1 MLLYT
6 SLSQRVDQVA
16 SRYRGVGQWRRYTLL
31 WLGILAL
38 GLAAAYVMWS
48 LWDVG
53 SSVTERIVPV
63 QHKSFSLLVQER
75 GVVQP
80 ARVVPIKSSIVSNQ
94 AKLVWLHKEGE
105 AVSKGEIV
113 ARFDTKPFVDE
124 MEKTEQNLA
133 DAEAQLISAEKALQI
148 QKEENE
154 GKIEASGRELEISKI
169 KAEDL
174 RHGAGELKRRE
185 LVQKLK
191 QSERNHA
198 LAQAEVQ
205 DFEIM
210 FKKGHVSQRERDKAA
225 NKLASAEE
233 ALELAQQRLAHFDRY
248 EMPRLLR
255 EADLMID
262 AAMKEN
268 DRVQRTSELELK
280 RRQSELVKKQRDV
293 ETARKRHD
301 KAIENVENSDIRAP
315 IDGRLLYVQLS
326 NMENRR
332 KAQVG
337 DAIWYGQTFVTI
349 PDTSELVVEIN
360 VREVDVAKLQPGME
374 AVIELD
380 AFPGQPLPGRV
391 ESIESLAKAD
401 RNNEHLRYFLTRIRL
416 QESAPTTHVGM
427 SADVKITYQK
437 LDEVLAIPSA
447 AIEYRSGSAV
457 VRTKQ
462 GESVRTAPVKLGAIG
477 SEWAQVVSGLKAGDQ
492 VIVH

>member
-1 MLLYT
+1 ML
-6 SLSQRVDQVA
+6 
-16 SRYRGVGQWRRYTLL
+16 
-31 WLGILAL
+31 
-38 GLAAAYVMWS
+38 
-48 LWDVG
+48 
-53 SSVTERIVPV
+53 
-63 QHKSFSLLVQER
+63 
-75 GVVQP
+75 QP

-105 AVSKGEIV
+105 AVTKGEIV
-113 ARFDTKPFVDE
+113 ARFDTKPFIDE
-124 MEKTEQNLA
+124 MEMAEQNLV
-133 DAEAQLISAEKALQI
+133 DAKAQLVSAEKALQI
-148 QKEENE
+148 QMEESE
-154 GKIEASGRELEISKI
+154 GKIEASDRELEISRI
-169 KAEDL
+169 KAADL

-191 QSERNHA
+191 QSERNSA
-198 LAQAEVQ
+198 LAQAEAE

-210 FKKGHVSQRERDKAA
+210 FTKGHVSQRERDKAT
-225 NKLASAEE
+225 NKLATAQE
-233 ALELAQQRLAHFDRY
+233 ALELVQQRLAHFDRY

-280 RRQSELVKKQRDV
+280 RRQSVVVKKQRDV
-293 ETARKRHD
+293 ETAKKRYD
-301 KAIENVENSDIRAP
+301 KAIENIENSDIRAP
-315 IDGRLLYVQLS
+315 IDGRLLYVQLT

-337 DAIWYGQTFVTI
+337 DAIWYGQTFMTI

-360 VREVDVAKLQPGME
+360 VREVDVAKLRPGME

-380 AFPGQPLPGRV
+380 AFPDQPLPGLI

-427 SADVKITYQK
+427 SADVRITYQQ
-437 LDEVLAIPSA
+437 LEEVLAIPTA
-447 AIEYRSGSAV
+447 AIEYLSGSAA
-457 VRTKQ
+457 VRIKQ
-462 GESVRTAPVKLGAIG
+462 GESVRTVPVELGAIG
-477 SEWAQVVSGLKAGDQ
+477 SEWAKVVSGLKAGDQ